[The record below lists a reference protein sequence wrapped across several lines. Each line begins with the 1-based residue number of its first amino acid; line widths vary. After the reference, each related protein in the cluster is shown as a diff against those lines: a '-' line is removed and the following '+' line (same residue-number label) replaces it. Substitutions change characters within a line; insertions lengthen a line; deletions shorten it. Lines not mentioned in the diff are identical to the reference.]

1 MKRILIFLLCIFALL
16 FTACSSEKDM
26 SFNIGETAVILT
38 VPAGWNKTASE
49 GKTLTVASD
58 TMTLTAEVG
67 AKAEWLTDGKTSWQ
81 LFGEQNE
88 AFLTDH
94 TNLQNITNETTA
106 TKLTTVV
113 HSRILEAEKDGKAV
127 AYYLA
132 TVELQGS
139 DYLVR
144 VVVTAEPDVM
154 RQDYKQIER
163 ILLDFKTEA

>member
-1 MKRILIFLLCIFALL
+1 MKRIFVVFLCICALL
-16 FTACSSEKDM
+16 VTACSSEKDQT
-26 SFNIGETAVILT
+26 FRVGETAVILT
-38 VPAGWNKTASE
+38 VPTGWSQTASA
-49 GKTLTVASD
+49 GKTLTLASD

-88 AFLTDH
+88 AFLADH

-139 DYLVR
+139 EYLIR
-144 VVVTAEPDVM
+144 VVVTAEPSVM
-154 RQDYKQIER
+154 RRDYKQIER
-163 ILLDFKTEA
+163 ILLDLKTEA

>member
-1 MKRILIFLLCIFALL
+1 MKRILSFLLCIFALL

-38 VPAGWNKTASE
+38 VPTGWSQTASE

-58 TMTLTAEVG
+58 TMMLTAEVG

-106 TKLTTVV
+106 TKLTTIV
-113 HSRILEAEKDGKAV
+113 HSRILVAEKDGTPV

-132 TVELQGS
+132 TVEFQNGDL
-139 DYLVR
+139 LVR

-154 RQDYKQIER
+154 RRDYKQIER

>member
-1 MKRILIFLLCIFALL
+1 MKRILIFLLCIFVLL
-16 FTACSSEKDM
+16 FTACSSEKDQA
-26 SFNIGETAVILT
+26 FHVGETAVILT
-38 VPAGWNKTASE
+38 VPTGWTQTE
-49 GKTLTVASD
+49 GEAKTLTLVSD
-58 TMTLTAEVG
+58 TMSLTAEVG

-144 VVVTAEPDVM
+144 VVVTAEPSVM

-163 ILLDFKTEA
+163 ILLELKMEA